1 MSGSFESEP
10 WNASVRRL
18 DPVYTL
24 IQMSFGGIETETMLT
39 PRGKSPLPEVQSR
52 FEPATLHYAGQRA
65 QHTTDR
71 AVQAP
76 LDTFFGHC
84 FHKIHSFSASVLY

>member
-10 WNASVRRL
+10 WNAYVRRL

-24 IQMSFGGIETETMLT
+24 IQKSFGGMETETMLT
-39 PRGKSPLPEVQSR
+39 SMGKSPLPEAQSR
-52 FEPATLHYAGQRA
+52 FEPGTLHYAGQRA

-71 AVQAP
+71 AVPAP
-76 LDTFFGHC
+76 LDTVFDHC